1 MVLSD
6 LFYKFERGS
15 PETIGN
21 KMKVNPKNHLIR
33 WKTGFFHAFLTI
45 FLMVTVACDFDVPE
59 KFEMPTW
66 YFDLKIPLVQT
77 KYQMADISDSSAG
90 IFLTDDSLGFKII
103 QEGEMPATELPG
115 LPSVP
120 LGLDQAIA
128 SGEISG
134 IPSDIVGE
142 LPEITISQRIDVVA
156 YGQKIYPDTTDW
168 IIDTSIFVYEDPLT
182 GDSVFVDTT
191 IWIAA
196 YTPFAFPDTV
206 SHVLEANHYDSLIV
220 AAFNGAMEL
229 LSSALDTT
237 IDLGLSSIPLPDD
250 PPIIASVDTLIIA
263 SHATN
268 SVYRTL
274 FKNNGI
280 PTNLV
285 DVYSR
290 MVAGSTEPL
299 SDTLANHNQIPS
311 ISQGV
316 TYADTT
322 DLSGKGLT
330 SFLKMATNMSLSS
343 ASTDYVTIP
352 PGSLYVDFNITFQMA
367 GIDSI
372 DVTTNNYSMSDG
384 IEMPPMELPEM
395 DMSGSGISKM
405 EIYRNVLKKE
415 GAAYNENKLIIR
427 DLASSFPFDMNF
439 LLNFQNFSPTPDG
452 DSVKIDTVLK
462 NGIEINKTFDLR
474 GYTLQSTEGD
484 NDNDGWPD
492 SAFTS
497 FDLVLDITI
506 PEQKASIPLD
516 GSPLGEFTMNM
527 KLEQLSFSSIA
538 ANLYMEM
545 PAEPTEQEFPAGF
558 TGAIPT
564 EAVFEIIFKNQIR
577 LPIQMVMEF
586 KGYNS
591 LGELT
596 YVPVIIDTIG
606 FPLTDSNSDTAM
618 TIIGLSKLG
627 TTITIYESV
636 DDSLPSYSVTNA
648 PCDTCSTIIDL
659 LASNPVQMII
669 VPEVKVDGRGS
680 IEANKAIAGGFRVTI
695 PFVLQLEPMTF
706 MGGIATEI
714 EPFEHDT
721 RYKIRN
727 SLLETELVST
737 ITNALPFGAEVSVL
751 MSNDSLFPTD
761 TTAAQLAIFRDS
773 LAVQGILDA
782 TDSLYILRKCSDISP
797 DSGLVYIYNVMT
809 DFSECFDD
817 LPYVVKYN
825 GSGTDTIISYVDT
838 LFKFSLP
845 NPESLY
851 GADDSTGYPEGMVA
865 VPGTGVYFSTID
877 TSQIFLLTDYG
888 SHYTMPRFHL
898 PGTDSVGV
906 FLSVEDYMEIS
917 SFITFRLSSS
927 GAFGEVNPELI
938 ITYPNGGETLY
949 TNATYEIL
957 WSVGGTSSEKVDL
970 YYSINGDS
978 TTYNIANCVLT
989 DNWIEIKSGLDN
1001 LGSYSWDLATSGLSE
1016 TDSLRLKIVS
1026 ANGKACDINGHYIKI
1041 RAPSRSNRMNR
1052 PKQKL
1057 SMMGKR

>member
-1 MVLSD
+1 
-6 LFYKFERGS
+6 
-15 PETIGN
+15 
-21 KMKVNPKNHLIR
+21 MKVNPKNHQFR
-33 WKTGFFHAFLTI
+33 WKTGFLHAFLTI
-45 FLMVTVACDFDVPE
+45 LLMVTVACDFDIPE

-66 YFDLKIPLVQT
+66 YLDLKIPLVQT
-77 KYQMADISDSSAG
+77 RYQMADISDSSAG

-103 QEGEMPATELPG
+103 QEGEMPATELPD

-120 LGLDQAIA
+120 LGLDQAIS

-134 IPSDIVGE
+134 IDMDID

-168 IIDTSIFVYEDPLT
+168 TIDTSIFVYEDPFT

-206 SHVLEANHYDSLIV
+206 PHVLEANHYDSLIV
-220 AAFNGAMEL
+220 AAFNGAMDL

-280 PTNLV
+280 PTDLV
-285 DVYSR
+285 GVYSR

-330 SFLKMATNMSLSS
+330 SFLKMATNMSLNS
-343 ASTDYVTIP
+343 ALTDYVTIP
-352 PGSLYVDFNITFQMA
+352 PGSLYVDFNITFKMA

-395 DMSGSGISKM
+395 DMSESGISKM
-405 EIYRNVLKKE
+405 EIYRNVLKNE
-415 GAAYNENKLIIR
+415 GAAYNENKLVIR

-452 DSVKIDTVLK
+452 DSVKIDTVLR

-474 GYTLQSTEGD
+474 GYTLQSTDGD
-484 NDNDGWPD
+484 NNNDGWPD

-527 KLEQLSFSSIA
+527 KLEQLSFSSIG

-636 DDSLPSYSVTNA
+636 DDSLPSYSVINA

-669 VPEVKVDGRGS
+669 TPEVKVDGRGS

-706 MGGIATEI
+706 MGGTATEI
-714 EPFEHDT
+714 DTFDHDT

-773 LAVQGILDA
+773 LAVWGVLNA

-797 DSGLVYIYNVMT
+797 DSGLVYIFNVMT

-817 LPYVVKYN
+817 LPYIVKFN
-825 GSGTDTIISYVDT
+825 DSGTDTIISYVDT

-845 NPESLY
+845 NPESFY
-851 GADDSTGYPEGMVA
+851 GADDTTGYPEGMVA
-865 VPGTGVYFSTID
+865 VPGTGVYASTID

-898 PGTDSVGV
+898 PGTDSMGV

-938 ITYPNGGETLY
+938 ITYPNGGQTLY
-949 TNATYEIL
+949 TNSTYEIL
-957 WSVGGTSSEKVDL
+957 WSVGGSSSEKVDL
-970 YYSINGDS
+970 YYSTHGDS
-978 TTYNIANCVLT
+978 TTYKAANCVLT
-989 DNWIEIKSGLDN
+989 DNWTEIESGLDN
-1001 LGSYSWDLATSGLSE
+1001 LGSYSWDLATSGLSD

-1026 ANGKACDINGHYIKI
+1026 SNGKACDINGYYVKI
-1041 RAPSRSNRMNR
+1041 RSPSRSNRMNR

-1057 SMMGKR
+1057 SMKGNR

>member
-1 MVLSD
+1 
-6 LFYKFERGS
+6 
-15 PETIGN
+15 
-21 KMKVNPKNHLIR
+21 MKVNPNNHQFR
-33 WKTGFFHAFLTI
+33 WKTGFLHAFLTI
-45 FLMVTVACDFDVPE
+45 ILMVTVACDFDVPE

-77 KYQMADISDSSAG
+77 KYQMTDISDSSAG

-142 LPEITISQRIDVVA
+142 LPEITISQRIDVVL
-156 YGQKIYPDTTDW
+156 YDTLIYLDTTDYY
-168 IIDTSIFVYEDPLT
+168 IDTTVTL
-182 GDSVFVDTT
+182 VDTT
-191 IWIAA
+191 VFPPEPYDTTISIKIAD
-196 YTPFAFPDTV
+196 YTPFSFPSDTSRV
-206 SHVLEANHYDSLIV
+206 MEADLYNLAIV
-220 AAFNGAMEL
+220 QLFNTAMDL

-280 PTNLV
+280 PTDLV
-285 DVYSR
+285 GVYSR
-290 MVAGSTEPL
+290 MVGGSTEPL
-299 SDTLANHNQIPS
+299 SDILANHNQIPS

-330 SFLKMATNMSLSS
+330 NFLKMATNMSLSS

-384 IEMPPMELPEM
+384 IEMPPMELPVM
-395 DMSGSGISKM
+395 DMSESGISKM

-439 LLNFQNFSPTPDG
+439 LLNFQNFSPTPTG

-714 EPFEHDT
+714 VPFEHDT

-751 MSNDSLFPTD
+751 MSNESLFPTD
-761 TTAAQLAIFRDS
+761 TTAVQLAIFRDS

-838 LFKFSLP
+838 LFKFYLP

-865 VPGTGVYFSTID
+865 VPGTGVYSSTID

-938 ITYPNGGETLY
+938 ITYPNGGQTLY
-949 TNATYEIL
+949 TNSTYEIL
-957 WSVGGTSSEKVDL
+957 WSFGGTSSEKVDL
-970 YYSINGDS
+970 YYSTNGDS

-1026 ANGKACDINGHYIKI
+1026 SNGKACDINGHYIKI
-1041 RAPSRSNRMNR
+1041 RSPTRSNRMNR

>member
-1 MVLSD
+1 MFLVLSD
-6 LFYKFERGS
+6 LFYKFECGS
-15 PETIGN
+15 PNTIGN
-21 KMKVNPKNHLIR
+21 KMKVNPKNHQFR
-33 WKTGFFHAFLTI
+33 WKTGFLHAFLTI
-45 FLMVTVACDFDVPE
+45 ILMVTVACDFDIPE

-66 YFDLKIPLVQT
+66 YLDLKIPLVQT
-77 KYQMADISDSSAG
+77 RYQMADISDSSAG

-103 QEGEMPATELPG
+103 QEGEMPATELPD

-134 IPSDIVGE
+134 ISMDIE

-156 YGQKIYPDTTDW
+156 YGQQIYPDTTDW
-168 IIDTSIFVYEDPLT
+168 TIDTSIFLYDDPLT
-182 GDSVFVDTT
+182 GDPVYLDTT

-220 AAFNGAMEL
+220 AAFNGAMDL

-280 PTNLV
+280 PTDLV
-285 DVYSR
+285 GVYSR
-290 MVAGSTEPL
+290 MVAGSSEPL

-330 SFLKMATNMSLSS
+330 SFLKMATNMSLNS
-343 ASTDYVTIP
+343 ALTDYVTIP
-352 PGSLYVDFNITFQMA
+352 PGSLYVDFNITFKMA

-395 DMSGSGISKM
+395 DMSESGISKM
-405 EIYRNVLKKE
+405 EIYRNVLKND

-427 DLASSFPFDMNF
+427 DLASSFPFEMNF

-452 DSVKIDTVLK
+452 DSVKIDTVLR

-474 GYTLQSTEGD
+474 GYTLQSTDGD
-484 NDNDGWPD
+484 NNNDGWPD

-527 KLEQLSFSSIA
+527 KLEQLSFSSIS

-577 LPIQMVMEF
+577 LPIKMVMEF

-606 FPLTDSNSDTAM
+606 FPLTNSNSDTAM

-636 DDSLPSYSVTNA
+636 YDSLPSYSVINA
-648 PCDTCSTIIDL
+648 PCDTCSSIIDL

-669 VPEVKVDGRGS
+669 TPEVKVDGRGS

-706 MGGIATEI
+706 MGGTATEI
-714 EPFEHDT
+714 DTFDHDT

-761 TTAAQLAIFRDS
+761 TTATQLAIFRDS
-773 LAVQGILDA
+773 LAVRGILNA

-797 DSGLVYIYNVMT
+797 DSGLVYIFNVMT
-809 DFSECFDD
+809 DFSECFDG
-817 LPYVVKYN
+817 LPYIVKYN

-845 NPESLY
+845 NPESFY

-865 VPGTGVYFSTID
+865 VPGNGVYASTID
-877 TSQIFLLTDYG
+877 TSQIFLLTDFG

-906 FLSVEDYMEIS
+906 FLSVEDYLEIS

-927 GAFGEVNPELI
+927 GAFGEAKPELI
-938 ITYPNGGETLY
+938 ITYPNGGQTLY
-949 TNATYEIL
+949 NDQTYEIL
-957 WSVGGTSSEKVDL
+957 WSVGGSSSEKVDL
-970 YYSINGDS
+970 YYSTHGDS
-978 TTYNIANCVLT
+978 TTYNSANCVLT
-989 DNWIEIKSGLDN
+989 DNWTEIESGLDN
-1001 LGSYSWDLATSGLSE
+1001 LGSYSWNLATSGLSE

-1026 ANGKACDINGHYIKI
+1026 SNGKACDINGHYIKI
-1041 RAPSRSNRMNR
+1041 GSSSRSNRMNR

-1057 SMMGKR
+1057 SMMGNR

>member
-1 MVLSD
+1 MFLVLSD
-6 LFYKFERGS
+6 LFYKFECGS
-15 PETIGN
+15 PNTIGN
-21 KMKVNPKNHLIR
+21 KMKVNPKNHQFR
-33 WKTGFFHAFLTI
+33 WKTGFLHAFLTI
-45 FLMVTVACDFDVPE
+45 LLMVTVACDFDIPE

-66 YFDLKIPLVQT
+66 YLDLKIPLVQT
-77 KYQMADISDSSAG
+77 RYQMADISDSSAG

-103 QEGEMPATELPG
+103 QEGEMPATELPD

-120 LGLDQAIA
+120 LGLDQAIS

-134 IPSDIVGE
+134 IDMDID

-168 IIDTSIFVYEDPLT
+168 TIDTSIFVYEDPFT

-220 AAFNGAMEL
+220 AAFNGAMDL

-280 PTNLV
+280 PTDLV
-285 DVYSR
+285 GVYSR

-330 SFLKMATNMSLSS
+330 SFLKMATNMSLNS
-343 ASTDYVTIP
+343 ALTDYVTIP
-352 PGSLYVDFNITFQMA
+352 PGSLYVDFNITFKMA

-395 DMSGSGISKM
+395 DMSESGISKM
-405 EIYRNVLKKE
+405 EIYRNVLKNE
-415 GAAYNENKLIIR
+415 GAAYNENKLVIR

-452 DSVKIDTVLK
+452 DSVKIDTVLR

-474 GYTLQSTEGD
+474 GYTLQSTDGD
-484 NDNDGWPD
+484 NNNDGWPD

-527 KLEQLSFSSIA
+527 KLEQLSFSSIG

-636 DDSLPSYSVTNA
+636 DDSLPSYSVINA

-669 VPEVKVDGRGS
+669 TPEVKVDGRGS

-706 MGGIATEI
+706 MGGTATEI
-714 EPFEHDT
+714 DTFDHDT

-773 LAVQGILDA
+773 LAVWGVLNA

-797 DSGLVYIYNVMT
+797 DSGLVYIFNVMT

-817 LPYVVKYN
+817 LPYIVKFN
-825 GSGTDTIISYVDT
+825 DSGTDTIISYVDT

-845 NPESLY
+845 NPESFY
-851 GADDSTGYPEGMVA
+851 GADDTTGYPEGMVA
-865 VPGTGVYFSTID
+865 LPGTGVYASTID

-898 PGTDSVGV
+898 PGTDSMGV

-938 ITYPNGGETLY
+938 ITYPNGGQTLY
-949 TNATYEIL
+949 TNSTYEIL
-957 WSVGGTSSEKVDL
+957 WSVGGSSSEKVDL
-970 YYSINGDS
+970 YYSTHGDS
-978 TTYNIANCVLT
+978 TTYKAANCVLT
-989 DNWIEIKSGLDN
+989 DNWTEIESGLDN
-1001 LGSYSWDLATSGLSE
+1001 LGSYSWDLATSGLSD

-1026 ANGKACDINGHYIKI
+1026 SNGKACDINGYYIKI
-1041 RAPSRSNRMNR
+1041 RSPSRSNRMNH

-1057 SMMGKR
+1057 SMKGNR

>member
-1 MVLSD
+1 MFLVLSD
-6 LFYKFERGS
+6 LFYKFECGS
-15 PETIGN
+15 PNTIGN
-21 KMKVNPKNHLIR
+21 KMKVNPNNHQFR
-33 WKTGFFHAFLTI
+33 WKTGFLHAFLTI
-45 FLMVTVACDFDVPE
+45 ILMVTVACDFDIPE

-66 YFDLKIPLVQT
+66 YLDLKIPLVQT
-77 KYQMADISDSSAG
+77 RYQMADISDSSAG

-103 QEGEMPATELPG
+103 QEGEMPATELPD

-134 IPSDIVGE
+134 ISMDIE

-156 YGQKIYPDTTDW
+156 YGQQIYPDTTDW
-168 IIDTSIFVYEDPLT
+168 TVDTSIFLYDDPLT
-182 GDSVFVDTT
+182 GDPVYLDTT

-220 AAFNGAMEL
+220 AAFNGAMDL

-280 PTNLV
+280 PTDLV
-285 DVYSR
+285 GVYSR
-290 MVAGSTEPL
+290 MVAGSSEPL

-343 ASTDYVTIP
+343 ALTDYVTIL
-352 PGSLYVDFNITFQMA
+352 PGSLYVDFNITFKMA

-395 DMSGSGISKM
+395 DMSESGISKM
-405 EIYRNVLKKE
+405 EIYRNVLKNE

-474 GYTLQSTEGD
+474 GYTLQSTDGD
-484 NDNDGWPD
+484 NNNDGWPD

-577 LPIQMVMEF
+577 LPIKMVMEF

-596 YVPVIIDTIG
+596 YVPVIIDTVG

-648 PCDTCSTIIDL
+648 PCDTCSSIIDL

-669 VPEVKVDGRGS
+669 TPEVKVDGRGS

-714 EPFEHDT
+714 ETFEHDT

-737 ITNALPFGAEVSVL
+737 ITNALPFGAEISVL

-761 TTAAQLAIFRDS
+761 TTATQLAIFRDS
-773 LAVQGILDA
+773 LAVRGILNA

-817 LPYVVKYN
+817 LPYLVKYN

-865 VPGTGVYFSTID
+865 VPGTGVYSSTID
-877 TSQIFLLTDYG
+877 SSQIFLLTDYG

-906 FLSVEDYMEIS
+906 FLSIEDYMEIS

-938 ITYPNGGETLY
+938 ITYPNGGQTLY
-949 TNATYEIL
+949 NDQTYEIL
-957 WSVGGTSSEKVDL
+957 WSVGGSSSEKVDL
-970 YYSINGDS
+970 YYSTHGDS
-978 TTYNIANCVLT
+978 TTYKAANCVLT
-989 DNWIEIKSGLDN
+989 DNWTEIESGLDN

-1026 ANGKACDINGHYIKI
+1026 SNGKACDINGHYIKI
-1041 RAPSRSNRMNR
+1041 RSPSRSNRMNR

-1057 SMMGKR
+1057 SMMGNR

>member
-1 MVLSD
+1 
-6 LFYKFERGS
+6 
-15 PETIGN
+15 
-21 KMKVNPKNHLIR
+21 MKVNPKNHQFR
-33 WKTGFFHAFLTI
+33 WKTRFVHAFLTI
-45 FLMVTVACDFDVPE
+45 FLMVTVACDFDIPE

-66 YFDLKIPLVQT
+66 YLDLKIPLVQT
-77 KYQMADISDSSAG
+77 RYQMADISDSSAG

-103 QEGEMPATELPG
+103 QEGEMPATELPD

-120 LGLDQAIA
+120 LGLDQEIS

-134 IPSDIVGE
+134 IDMDID

-168 IIDTSIFVYEDPLT
+168 TIDTSIFVYEDPFT

-220 AAFNGAMEL
+220 AAFNGAMDL

-250 PPIIASVDTLIIA
+250 PPIIASIDTLIIA

-280 PTNLV
+280 PTDLV
-285 DVYSR
+285 GVYSR

-330 SFLKMATNMSLSS
+330 GFLKMATNMSLNS
-343 ASTDYVTIP
+343 ALTDYVTIP
-352 PGSLYVDFNITFQMA
+352 PGSLYVDFNITFKMA

-395 DMSGSGISKM
+395 DMSESGISKM
-405 EIYRNVLKKE
+405 EIYRNVLKNE

-452 DSVKIDTVLK
+452 DSVKIDTVLR

-474 GYTLQSTEGD
+474 AYTLQSTDGD
-484 NDNDGWPD
+484 NNNDGWPD
-492 SAFTS
+492 SAFTT

-527 KLEQLSFSSIA
+527 KLEQLSFSSIG

-545 PAEPTEQEFPAGF
+545 PAEPTEQEFPPGF

-586 KGYNS
+586 RGYNS

-636 DDSLPSYSVTNA
+636 DDSLPSYSVLNA

-669 VPEVKVDGRGS
+669 TPEVKVDGRGS

-706 MGGIATEI
+706 MGGTATEI
-714 EPFEHDT
+714 DTFDHDT

-773 LAVQGILDA
+773 LAVWGVLNA

-797 DSGLVYIYNVMT
+797 DSGLVYIFNVMT

-817 LPYVVKYN
+817 LPYIVKFN
-825 GSGTDTIISYVDT
+825 ASGTDTIISYVDT

-845 NPESLY
+845 NPESFY
-851 GADDSTGYPEGMVA
+851 GADDTTGYPDGMVA
-865 VPGTGVYFSTID
+865 VPGTGVYASTID

-898 PGTDSVGV
+898 PGTDSMGV

-938 ITYPNGGETLY
+938 ITYPNGGQTLY
-949 TNATYEIL
+949 TNSTYEIL
-957 WSVGGTSSEKVDL
+957 WSVGGSSSEKVDL
-970 YYSINGDS
+970 YYSTHGDS
-978 TTYNIANCVLT
+978 TTYKAANCVLT
-989 DNWIEIKSGLDN
+989 DNWTEIESGLDN
-1001 LGSYSWDLATSGLSE
+1001 LGSYSWDLATSGLSD

-1026 ANGKACDINGHYIKI
+1026 SNGKACDINGYYIKI
-1041 RAPSRSNRMNR
+1041 RSPSRSNRMNH

-1057 SMMGKR
+1057 SMKGNR

>member
-1 MVLSD
+1 
-6 LFYKFERGS
+6 
-15 PETIGN
+15 
-21 KMKVNPKNHLIR
+21 MKVNPNNHQFR
-33 WKTGFFHAFLTI
+33 WKTGFLHAFLTI
-45 FLMVTVACDFDVPE
+45 ILMVTVACDFDIPE

-66 YFDLKIPLVQT
+66 YLDLKIPLVQT
-77 KYQMADISDSSAG
+77 RYQMADISDSSAG

-103 QEGEMPATELPG
+103 QEGEMPATELPD

-134 IPSDIVGE
+134 ISMDIE

-156 YGQKIYPDTTDW
+156 YGQQIYPDTTDW
-168 IIDTSIFVYEDPLT
+168 TVDTSIFLYDDPLT
-182 GDSVFVDTT
+182 GDPVYLDTT

-220 AAFNGAMEL
+220 AAFNGAMDL

-280 PTNLV
+280 PTDLV
-285 DVYSR
+285 GVYSR
-290 MVAGSTEPL
+290 MVAGSSEPL

-352 PGSLYVDFNITFQMA
+352 PGSLYVDFNITFKMA

-395 DMSGSGISKM
+395 DMSESGISKM

-474 GYTLQSTEGD
+474 GYTLQSTDGD
-484 NDNDGWPD
+484 NNNDGWPD

-659 LASNPVQMII
+659 LASNPVSLII
-669 VPEVKVDGRGS
+669 TPEVKVDGRGS

-714 EPFEHDT
+714 ETFEHDT

-737 ITNALPFGAEVSVL
+737 ITNALPFGAEISVL

-761 TTAAQLAIFRDS
+761 TTATQLAIFRDS
-773 LAVQGILDA
+773 LAVRGILNA

-817 LPYVVKYN
+817 LPYLVKYN

-865 VPGTGVYFSTID
+865 VPGTGVYSSTID
-877 TSQIFLLTDYG
+877 SSQIFLLTDYG

-906 FLSVEDYMEIS
+906 FLSIEDYMEIS

-938 ITYPNGGETLY
+938 ITYPNGGQTLY
-949 TNATYEIL
+949 ANSTYEIL
-957 WSVGGTSSEKVDL
+957 WSVGGSSSEKVDL
-970 YYSINGDS
+970 YYSTHGDS
-978 TTYNIANCVLT
+978 TTYKAANCVLT
-989 DNWIEIKSGLDN
+989 DNWTEIESGLDN

-1026 ANGKACDINGHYIKI
+1026 SNGKACDINGHYIKI
-1041 RAPSRSNRMNR
+1041 RSPSRSNRMNR

-1057 SMMGKR
+1057 SMMGNR

>member
-1 MVLSD
+1 
-6 LFYKFERGS
+6 
-15 PETIGN
+15 
-21 KMKVNPKNHLIR
+21 MKVSPKQTQSR
-33 WKTGFFHAFLTI
+33 WKTGFLHTFLTI
-45 FLMVTVACDFDVPE
+45 FLMVTAACDFDIPE

-66 YFDLKIPLVQT
+66 YIDLKIPLVQT
-77 KYQMADISDSSAG
+77 RYEMSDISDSSAG
-90 IFLTDDSLGFKII
+90 IFLTDDSLGFKIV
-103 QEGEMPATELPG
+103 QEGEMPATELPD

-120 LGLDQAIA
+120 LGLNQEIS
-128 SGEISG
+128 SGEIPG
-134 IPSDIVGE
+134 ISMDIE
-142 LPEITISQRIDVVA
+142 LPEITISQRIDVVL
-156 YGQKIYPDTTDW
+156 YGEQIYPDTTDW
-168 IIDTSIFVYEDPLT
+168 TIDTSIFVYVDPFT

-220 AAFNGAMEL
+220 AAFNGAMDL
-229 LSSALDTT
+229 LSSVLDTT

-280 PTNLV
+280 PTDIV
-285 DVYSR
+285 GVYSR
-290 MVAGSTEPL
+290 MVAGSSEPL

-330 SFLKMATNMSLSS
+330 SFLKMATSMSLSS

-352 PGSLYVDFNITFQMA
+352 PGSLYVDFNITFKMA

-395 DMSGSGISKM
+395 DMSESGISKM
-405 EIYRNVLKKE
+405 EIYRNVLKNQ
-415 GAAYNENKLIIR
+415 GAAYNENKLIIS
-427 DLASSFPFDMNF
+427 DLASTFPFDMNF
-439 LLNFQNFSPTPDG
+439 LMNFQNFSPTPGG
-452 DSVKIDTVLK
+452 DSVKIETVLK

-474 GYTLQSTEGD
+474 GYTLQSTDGD

-497 FDLVLDITI
+497 FDLVLDMTI
-506 PEQKASIPLD
+506 PEQKATIPLD

-527 KLEQLSFSSIA
+527 RLDQLSFSSIG

-577 LPIQMVMEF
+577 LPIEMIMEF

-596 YVPVIIDTIG
+596 YVPVIVDTIG
-606 FPLTDSNSDTAM
+606 FPLTSANTDTAM

-636 DDSLPSYSVTNA
+636 QDSLPSFTKTDA
-648 PCDTCSTIIDL
+648 PCDTCSSIIDL
-659 LASNPVQMII
+659 LASNPVSLII
-669 VPEVKVDGRGS
+669 TPEVKVDGRGS

-706 MGGIATEI
+706 MGGTATAIDE
-714 EPFEHDT
+714 FEHDT

-761 TTAAQLAIFRDS
+761 TTWEQLGIFRDS
-773 LAVQGILDA
+773 LAARGLLNES
-782 TDSLYILRKCSDISP
+782 DSLYILRKCSDISP
-797 DSGLVYIYNVMT
+797 DSGLVYIFNVMT
-809 DFSECFDD
+809 DFSECFDG
-817 LPYVVKYN
+817 LPYIVKYTA
-825 GSGTDTIISYVDT
+825 SGTDTIISYVDT

-845 NPESLY
+845 NPESYY

-865 VPGTGVYFSTID
+865 VPGFGVYASTID

-898 PGTDSVGV
+898 PGTDSIGV
-906 FLSVEDYMEIS
+906 FISVEDYLEIS

-927 GAFGEVNPELI
+927 GAFGAVNPELI
-938 ITYPNGGETLY
+938 ITYPNGGQTLY
-949 TNATYEIL
+949 TDQTYEIL
-957 WSVGGTSSEKVDL
+957 WSVGGESEEKVDL
-970 YYSINGDS
+970 YYSTAGDS
-978 TTYNIANCVLT
+978 ATYKSANCVLT
-989 DNWIEIKSGLDN
+989 DNWTEIESGLSN
-1001 LGSYSWDLATSGLSE
+1001 LGSYSWDLSTSGLSE

-1026 ANGKACDINGHYIKI
+1026 SNGKACDINGHYLKIKSS
-1041 RAPSRSNRMNR
+1041 SRSNRLLR
-1052 PKQKL
+1052 GKQKL
-1057 SMMGKR
+1057 SMRDN

>member
-1 MVLSD
+1 
-6 LFYKFERGS
+6 
-15 PETIGN
+15 
-21 KMKVNPKNHLIR
+21 
-33 WKTGFFHAFLTI
+33 
-45 FLMVTVACDFDVPE
+45 
-59 KFEMPTW
+59 
-66 YFDLKIPLVQT
+66 
-77 KYQMADISDSSAG
+77 
-90 IFLTDDSLGFKII
+90 
-103 QEGEMPATELPG
+103 
-115 LPSVP
+115 
-120 LGLDQAIA
+120 
-128 SGEISG
+128 
-134 IPSDIVGE
+134 
-142 LPEITISQRIDVVA
+142 
-156 YGQKIYPDTTDW
+156 
-168 IIDTSIFVYEDPLT
+168 
-182 GDSVFVDTT
+182 
-191 IWIAA
+191 
-196 YTPFAFPDTV
+196 
-206 SHVLEANHYDSLIV
+206 LEANHYDSLIV
-220 AAFNGAMEL
+220 AAFNGAMDL

-280 PTNLV
+280 PTDLV
-285 DVYSR
+285 GVYSR

-330 SFLKMATNMSLSS
+330 SFLKMATNMSLNS
-343 ASTDYVTIP
+343 ALTDYVTIP
-352 PGSLYVDFNITFQMA
+352 PGSLYVDFNITFKMA

-395 DMSGSGISKM
+395 DMSESGISKM
-405 EIYRNVLKKE
+405 EIYRNVLKNE
-415 GAAYNENKLIIR
+415 GAAYNENKLVIR

-452 DSVKIDTVLK
+452 DSVKIDTVLR

-474 GYTLQSTEGD
+474 GYTLQSTDGD
-484 NDNDGWPD
+484 NNNDGWPD

-527 KLEQLSFSSIA
+527 KLEQLSFSSIG

-636 DDSLPSYSVTNA
+636 DDSLPSYSVINA

-669 VPEVKVDGRGS
+669 TPEVKVDGRGS

-706 MGGIATEI
+706 MGGTATEI
-714 EPFEHDT
+714 DTFDHDT

-773 LAVQGILDA
+773 LAVWGVLNA

-797 DSGLVYIYNVMT
+797 DSGLVYIFNVMT

-817 LPYVVKYN
+817 LPYIVKFN
-825 GSGTDTIISYVDT
+825 DSGTDTIISYVDT

-845 NPESLY
+845 NPESFY
-851 GADDSTGYPEGMVA
+851 GADDTTGYPEGMVA
-865 VPGTGVYFSTID
+865 VPGTGVYASTID

-898 PGTDSVGV
+898 PGTDSMGV

-938 ITYPNGGETLY
+938 ITYPNGGQTLY
-949 TNATYEIL
+949 TNSTYEIL
-957 WSVGGTSSEKVDL
+957 WSVGGSSSEKVDL
-970 YYSINGDS
+970 YYSTHGDS
-978 TTYNIANCVLT
+978 TTYKAANCVLT
-989 DNWIEIKSGLDN
+989 DNWTEIESGLDN
-1001 LGSYSWDLATSGLSE
+1001 LGSYSWDLATSGLSD

-1026 ANGKACDINGHYIKI
+1026 SNGKACDINGYYVKI
-1041 RAPSRSNRMNR
+1041 RSPSRSNRMNR

-1057 SMMGKR
+1057 SMKGNR